1 MRVKVCSMTKVG
13 KLGWEKNC
21 PKACNSLSRNVVFLI
36 LFVAVVGCTL
46 KGPIEG
52 LGKSILR
59 FQQILRR
66 DTFKGRGVSTSF
78 VPPVSHT

>member
-13 KLGWEKNC
+13 KLGGELPQGLQLTLAQC
-21 PKACNSLSRNVVFLI
+21 CFLD
-36 LFVAVVGCTL
+36 LVCSVVGCTL
-46 KGPIEG
+46 QGPIEG

-66 DTFKGRGVSTSF
+66 DTFKGRGVSTSV